1 MTDDDVDRNRG
12 IPLCLKNPIKKVNNN
27 MSQLL
32 SEFLCAIEYAKFM

>member
-1 MTDDDVDRNRG
+1 MTEDDVDRDRG

-32 SEFLCAIEYAKFM
+32 SEFIYAIEYAKFM